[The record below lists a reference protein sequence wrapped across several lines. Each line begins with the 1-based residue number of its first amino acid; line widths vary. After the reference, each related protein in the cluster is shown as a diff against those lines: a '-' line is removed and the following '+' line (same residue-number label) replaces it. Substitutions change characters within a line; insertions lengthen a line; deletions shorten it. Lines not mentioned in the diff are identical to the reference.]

1 MIPFVRSYLVI
12 DDATSTCAA
21 VDPAQPAKA
30 LAAAEAAGVA
40 ITVVLTTHKHWD
52 HSGGNVELAGAIP
65 GLTVVGGA
73 IDEVDGCTLFVGDG
87 QVLQL
92 GSISVTCLLT
102 PGHTKG
108 HITYFCHHAP
118 SDARHV
124 FTGDVMFVGGCGK
137 FFEGTA
143 AEMHPSLYEKIGTL
157 PDDTLVWPGH
167 EVRVKRKPYTK
178 YSCSSSKVPRLCSCA
193 EAVAVDS
200 IVVTLRCI
208 VCACVF
214 ISTRSRTWRLRCARR
229 RATPRWLPR
238 RSGRQRSAQQGSSR
252 CRPLWAASG
261 CTTCF
266 CAATAR
272 KCAPRAPCRKVPP

>member
-178 YSCSSSKVPRLCSCA
+178 YSCSNSTCPGSALVRKQLLWIRLLSPCVVLCVRVYLLVHGLEPGVCVA
-193 EAVAVDS
+193 RGAGQRRGGCQGAVGGSA
-200 IVVTLRCI
+200 
-208 VCACVF
+208 A
-214 ISTRSRTWRLRCARR
+214 RSRALHGAVHSGLRA
-229 RATPRWLPR
+229 AAQLV
-238 RSGRQRSAQQGSSR
+238 SA
-252 CRPLWAASG
+252 L
-261 CTTCF
+261 
-266 CAATAR
+266 
-272 KCAPRAPCRKVPP
+272 